1 MKSLK
6 AATGSPKL
14 CLGAEKEKYFMSYVI
29 IGIIIGI
36 IVAVVVV
43 ISKKDA
49 KELEEMVAKLSEEQ
63 KKLLMETEV
72 EFVEKNA
79 WVQDAIIAKMVDK
92 GGKYDVRLL
101 WYNKVMNNNE
111 SNEITLADAT
121 LKKAEQEAH
130 DLKVGDVV
138 KLYIAPEKTVGSV
151 KIVLD

>member
-1 MKSLK
+1 
-6 AATGSPKL
+6 
-14 CLGAEKEKYFMSYVI
+14 MSYVI

-49 KELEEMVAKLSEEQ
+49 KELEEMIAKLSEEQ

>member
-1 MKSLK
+1 
-6 AATGSPKL
+6 
-14 CLGAEKEKYFMSYVI
+14 MSYVI

-130 DLKVGDVV
+130 DLKVGDAV

>member
-1 MKSLK
+1 
-6 AATGSPKL
+6 
-14 CLGAEKEKYFMSYVI
+14 MSYVI

>member
-1 MKSLK
+1 
-6 AATGSPKL
+6 
-14 CLGAEKEKYFMSYVI
+14 LGAEKEKYFMSYVI
-29 IGIIIGI
+29 IGISIGI